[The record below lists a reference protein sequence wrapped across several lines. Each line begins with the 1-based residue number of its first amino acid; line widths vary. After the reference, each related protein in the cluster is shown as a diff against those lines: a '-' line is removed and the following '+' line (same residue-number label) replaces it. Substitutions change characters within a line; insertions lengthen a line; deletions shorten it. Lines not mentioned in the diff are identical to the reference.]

1 MTTLCMTGRCTYK
14 YFFFFLC
21 WHGFKHC
28 CSHCHQNVIWLNYC
42 QSKVALCKPRSES
55 PFQAASPR
63 SHYNR
68 EACQHTGWHCPG
80 TNVMA
85 LCSHTQK
92 HWPCSTIYNNATYK
106 RLLSLVYEVYTVLRS
121 VLAPDRLAKI
131 KVGFPSNSLGS
142 KHSYSFIIFLHGGGW
157 RGHLWAKQRG
167 AWRLERKGPVVE
179 LVYAVWHVS

>member
-14 YFFFFLC
+14 YFFFFMLTRLQTLLLSLPP
-21 WHGFKHC
+21 K
-28 CSHCHQNVIWLNYC
+28 CHLIKLLPV
-42 QSKVALCKPRSES
+42 KVALCKPRSES

-121 VLAPDRLAKI
+121 VLAPDGLAKI

>member
-1 MTTLCMTGRCTYK
+1 MLTRLQTLLLSLPPK
-14 YFFFFLC
+14 
-21 WHGFKHC
+21 
-28 CSHCHQNVIWLNYC
+28 CHLIKLLPV
-42 QSKVALCKPRSES
+42 KVALCKPRSES

-121 VLAPDRLAKI
+121 VLHQTGWPKLKWASLPTHLAQSTLTVLLFFSMAEDEEDI
-131 KVGFPSNSLGS
+131 CERSSVV
-142 KHSYSFIIFLHGGGW
+142 HGGW
-157 RGHLWAKQRG
+157 KERDLW
-167 AWRLERKGPVVE
+167 
-179 LVYAVWHVS
+179 